1 MILRCLQNIGGLP
14 LLFVVIS
21 LLIGTTTA
29 SVGDRLPEFREC
41 LEICKKENCQNG
53 DSSVALFHRLLLWS
67 CPAECDYTC
76 QHIITDM
83 RVSHDPPLPVVQ
95 FHGKWPFHRILG
107 MQEPL
112 SVIFSLLNY
121 AAHYQGLHKIRKFIP
136 ASYPLRKYYINLAY
150 VGMVSWIASSVFH
163 TRDFQLTEELDYF
176 GAGANVLY
184 GLYYTPIRVF
194 RLDKG
199 GARAKSVVRAWT
211 TLCILLFL
219 AHVTYLKYYSWDY
232 TYNMAANI
240 AAGVLQNAM
249 WTYFSITRYRQS
261 KRIWAAWPGI
271 VVAWVII
278 AMSLEL
284 LDFPPI
290 GGHLDAHALW
300 HLGTV
305 FPTVLFYNFLL
316 RDSQD
321 DIAGAR
327 LKA

>member
-1 MILRCLQNIGGLP
+1 
-14 LLFVVIS
+14 
-21 LLIGTTTA
+21 
-29 SVGDRLPEFREC
+29 
-41 LEICKKENCQNG
+41 
-53 DSSVALFHRLLLWS
+53 
-67 CPAECDYTC
+67 
-76 QHIITDM
+76 
-83 RVSHDPPLPVVQ
+83 PVVQ
-95 FHGKWPFHRILG
+95 FHGKWPFHRVLG

-136 ASYPLRKYYINLAY
+136 ESYPLRKYYVNLAY

-211 TLCILLFL
+211 TLCIILFL
-219 AHVTYLKYYSWDY
+219 AHVTYLKYFSWDY
-232 TYNMAANI
+232 TYNMTANI
-240 AAGVLQNAM
+240 VAGILQNAM

-261 KRIWAAWPGI
+261 KRGWAAWPGI
-271 VVAWVII
+271 VVAWIII

-316 RDSQD
+316 KDSQN
-321 DIAGAR
+321 DIAGIR